1 MFEFGAVR
9 REDIEPVIKM
19 FGQLDNA
26 RAPRKFLESADA
38 SVLNGV
44 CSSLVFNEHASP
56 HFKAVTKFATCPLCA
71 AIVHG
76 PGQVIHEERL
86 EHGAQVPG
94 VDAGDICPK
103 QPFST
108 YHRVASDQKVED
120 LPPLLIRP
128 TKMVGHSIAKEPVI
142 FRFSSEDSEEFVL
155 LAAWLET
162 ARAISCP
169 SANTWMASVLNPRTN
184 TSGRSLIWVASMSK
198 GRCDRFFARD
208 FSE

>member
-9 REDIEPVIKM
+9 REDIEPVVKM
-19 FGQLDNA
+19 FGQLDNV

-44 CSSLVFNEHASP
+44 CSSLVFNEHAAP
-56 HFKAVTKFATCPLCA
+56 HFKAVTKFTACPLCA
-71 AIVHG
+71 TVVHG
-76 PGQVIHEERL
+76 SGQPIHEERL
-86 EHGAQVPG
+86 EHCAQVPS
-94 VDAGDICPK
+94 VDAGGICPK

-108 YHRVASDQKVED
+108 YHRVACDQKVED

-142 FRFSSEDSEEFVL
+142 FLFSSEGGEELVL

-162 ARAISCP
+162 ARAIS
-169 SANTWMASVLNPRTN
+169 
-184 TSGRSLIWVASMSK
+184 
-198 GRCDRFFARD
+198 
-208 FSE
+208 